1 MVMVEDATTA
11 PVIVISIDPETR
23 PAVMIL
29 VASATVSNAKPELKV
44 KIRVPAF
51 TKSAALDSLITI
63 GFCRAMYSLSAQV
76 SIRSV

>member
-1 MVMVEDATTA
+1 MEEVTTA
-11 PVIVISIDPETR
+11 DVIAISSVDPETN
-23 PAVMIL
+23 PSVMIL

-63 GFCRAMYSLSAQV
+63 GFCRAMYSLSIQV
-76 SIRSV
+76 SILSV